1 MKEVVV
7 IGGGHGL
14 SVIVRGLKQLENIK
28 LSAIVT
34 VADDGGST
42 GRLRAQYH
50 IPAMGDVRNVM
61 CAMAESESLFSTLMN
76 HRFEGEEGDV
86 GGHNLGNLILTAL
99 TQNCGNFMEAIQSF
113 CKVMN
118 VKGDIIPSSSE
129 VITLYAVMED
139 GTIVRGESNIPSFDN
154 RISRV
159 FYQSD
164 VKASSQALAAIH
176 NADIIVYGIGSLY
189 TSIMPNLIISGI
201 HDELAKSD
209 AKKIYFCNAMTQP
222 GETDGYTLEDHVQA
236 IVDHTGAY
244 AVDTVVFHNNEISDT
259 ILEKYH
265 EMGASQVEI
274 TEAEHPYKIIKRD
287 ILKFEHD
294 LIRHD
299 SNKVRDVMEELINS
313 KDDKQ

>member
-1 MKEVVV
+1 MKNVVV

-14 SVIVRGLKQLENIK
+14 AVIVRGLKQLGNIR
-28 LSAIVT
+28 LSAVVT

-50 IPAMGDVRNVM
+50 IPAMGDIRNVM
-61 CAMAESESLFSTLMN
+61 CAMAESESLLSTLMN
-76 HRFEGEEGDV
+76 YRFEGASNDV
-86 GGHNLGNLILTAL
+86 GGHNLGNLLLTAL
-99 TQNCGNFMEAIQSF
+99 TQNCGSFIEAIQSF
-113 CKVMN
+113 SKVMN

-139 GTIVRGESNIPSFDN
+139 GTIVRGESNIPNFNN

-164 VKASSQALAAIH
+164 VQATTQAVAAIH
-176 NADIIVYGIGSLY
+176 HADIIVYGIGSLY
-189 TSIMPNLIISGI
+189 TSVMPNLIIRQLR
-201 HDELAKSD
+201 DELAKST

-222 GETDGYTLEDHVQA
+222 GETDGYALEDHVQA
-236 IVDHTGAY
+236 ILDHTHAQ
-244 AVDTVVFHNNEISDT
+244 AVDVAVVPNNTIAPA

-265 EMGASQVEI
+265 EMGAGQVTI
-274 TEAEHPYKIIKRD
+274 RDEHHSYQILKRD
-287 ILKFEHD
+287 LLQFDND

-299 SNKVRDVMEELINS
+299 ANKVRDVMEEIINS
-313 KDDKQ
+313 KD

>member
-1 MKEVVV
+1 MKHIVV

-14 SVIVRGLKQLENIK
+14 SMIVRGLKHLDNIK

-42 GRLRAQYH
+42 GRLRAQYQ
-50 IPAMGDVRNVM
+50 IPAMGDIRNVM
-61 CAMAESESLFSTLMN
+61 CAMAESETLLSTLMN
-76 HRFEGEEGDV
+76 HRFAGEEEDV

-99 TQNCGNFMEAIQSF
+99 TQNCGSFMEAVQSF
-113 CKVMN
+113 SKVMK
-118 VKGDIIPSSSE
+118 VKGDIIPSSTE
-129 VITLYAVMED
+129 VITLFATMED

-164 VKASSQALAAIH
+164 VQASEQALEAIRH
-176 NADIIVYGIGSLY
+176 ADLIIYGIGSLY
-189 TSIMPNLIISGI
+189 TSIMPNLIISKI
-201 HDELAKSD
+201 REELSLSK

-222 GETDGYTLEDHVQA
+222 GETDGYMLEDHVQA
-236 IVDHTGAY
+236 IIDHTGPY
-244 AVDTVVFHNNEISDT
+244 AVDVVVHHNNIIHKD

-265 EMGASQVEI
+265 EMGASEVGIRESSHNYEI
-274 TEAEHPYKIIKRD
+274 LNRD
-287 ILKFEHD
+287 ILVFDHD

-299 SNKVRDVMEELINS
+299 KEKIKQVMEELV
-313 KDDKQ
+313 KEVDRL